1 MSDKLLKAEI
11 STVLRKA
18 EFKAMEL
25 LESAYIGKKIRVK
38 DLNASSSTTGICRS
52 ILEVSKGTL
61 KDGFKVTLLLDVNN
75 AVTLDV
81 TCYSSLIEKVD
92 EE

>member
-11 STVLRKA
+11 TTVLRKA

-25 LESAYIGKKIRVK
+25 LEGAYLGKKIKVK
-38 DLNASSSTTGICRS
+38 DLNGSGTTTGICRS
-52 ILEVSKGTL
+52 VLDVSKGTL

-75 AVTLDV
+75 SITLDV
-81 TCYSSLIEKVD
+81 TCYSSLIERVD

>member
-25 LESAYIGKKIRVK
+25 LENAYIGKKIRVK
-38 DLNASSSTTGICRS
+38 DLNAH
-52 ILEVSKGTL
+52 
-61 KDGFKVTLLLDVNN
+61 LLLMLLVIH
-75 AVTLDV
+75 L
-81 TCYSSLIEKVD
+81 
-92 EE
+92 